1 MKNIFSAS
9 EETPQVDPAFHNQP
23 QAGPGPT
30 APSCNP
36 NVPGN
41 LRVPLPTPD
50 REGMAE
56 VSAPHSAVGPAIW
69 PTRGR

>member
-1 MKNIFSAS
+1 VKNVFSAS

-41 LRVPLPTPD
+41 PRVPLPTHV
-50 REGMAE
+50 EGVAE
-56 VSAPHSAVGPAIW
+56 IAAPHSAVGPAIW
-69 PTRGR
+69 PIR